1 MANGTYTIA
10 KCQAEKDGA
19 MQHLAI
25 NIDFVNADQLISQL
39 KAGLPVES
47 FDDLRNHLDLTDNSL
62 AQIVQIPKRTLIR
75 RRLKGRFNTDES
87 ERVLRLTQVYEMAAD
102 VLESHEKARSWLKKP
117 ARGLGGRVP
126 IEYAD
131 TYIGA
136 NEVIKLLGRIDHG
149 IFPG

>member
-1 MANGTYTIA
+1 MQSIA
-10 KCQAEKDGA
+10 TNTD
-19 MQHLAI
+19 LI
-25 NIDFVNADQLISQL
+25 SADQLINQL

-47 FDDLRNHLDLTDNSL
+47 FDDLRKHLELTDNSL
-62 AQIVQIPKRTLIR
+62 AQIVQIPKRTLNR
-75 RRLKGRFNTDES
+75 RRLRGKFNTDES

-102 VLESHEKARSWLKKP
+102 VFESREKARRWLKKP
-117 ARGLGGRVP
+117 ARGLGGRIP
-126 IEYAD
+126 LEYAD

>member
-1 MANGTYTIA
+1 
-10 KCQAEKDGA
+10 
-19 MQHLAI
+19 MQNLATST
-25 NIDFVNADQLISQL
+25 DPVSADQLIRQL

-47 FDDLRNHLDLTDNSL
+47 FDDLREHLNLSDNYL
-62 AQIVQIPKRTLIR
+62 AQIVQIPKRTLTR

-87 ERVLRLTQVYEMAAD
+87 ERVMRSTQVYEMAAD
-102 VLESHEKARSWLKKP
+102 VFGNSEKARRWLKKP
-117 ARGLGGRVP
+117 ARGLGGRIP
-126 IEYAD
+126 LEYAD

>member
-1 MANGTYTIA
+1 
-10 KCQAEKDGA
+10 
-19 MQHLAI
+19 MQHHVI
-25 NIDFVNADQLISQL
+25 STDSVSADQLISQL
-39 KAGLPVES
+39 KAGLPIEL

-62 AQIVQIPKRTLIR
+62 AQIVQIPKRTLSR

-102 VLESHEKARSWLKKP
+102 VFGSREKATRWLKKP
-117 ARGLGGRVP
+117 ARGLGGRIP
-126 IEYAD
+126 LEYAD

>member
-1 MANGTYTIA
+1 
-10 KCQAEKDGA
+10 
-19 MQHLAI
+19 MQNLAT
-25 NIDFVNADQLISQL
+25 NTDSLSADQLISQL

-47 FDDLRNHLDLTDNSL
+47 FDNLRNRLDLTDNSL
-62 AQIVQIPKRTLIR
+62 AQIVQIPKRTLSR

-102 VLESHEKARSWLKKP
+102 VFGSRQKARRWLKKP
-117 ARGLGGRVP
+117 ARGLGGKIP
-126 IEYAD
+126 LEYAD

>member
-1 MANGTYTIA
+1 MQNIA
-10 KCQAEKDGA
+10 IHE
-19 MQHLAI
+19 
-25 NIDFVNADQLISQL
+25 NPVSADQLISQL

-47 FDDLRNHLDLTDNSL
+47 FDDIRNHLDLTDNSL
-62 AQIVQIPKRTLIR
+62 AQIVQIPKRTLSR

-102 VLESHEKARSWLKKP
+102 VFGSSEKAKRWLKKP
-117 ARGLGGRVP
+117 ARGLGGRIP
-126 IEYAD
+126 LEYAD

-136 NEVIKLLGRIDHG
+136 NEVVKLLGRIDHG

>member
-1 MANGTYTIA
+1 MPIEGGHT
-10 KCQAEKDGA
+10 
-19 MQHLAI
+19 MQNLAT
-25 NIDFVNADQLISQL
+25 NTDSDSADQIIRQL

-47 FDDLRNHLDLTDNSL
+47 FDDLRKYLDLSDNSL
-62 AQIVQIPKRTLIR
+62 AQIVQIAKRTLSR
-75 RRLKGRFNTDES
+75 RRMKGRFNTDES

-102 VLESHEKARSWLKKP
+102 VFGSSEKARRWLKNP
-117 ARGLGGRVP
+117 ARGLGGRIP
-126 IEYAD
+126 LEYAD

>member
-1 MANGTYTIA
+1 MQNIA
-10 KCQAEKDGA
+10 IHE
-19 MQHLAI
+19 
-25 NIDFVNADQLISQL
+25 NPVSADQLISQL

-47 FDDLRNHLDLTDNSL
+47 FDDLRNHLDLSDNAL
-62 AQIVQIPKRTLIR
+62 AQIVQIPKRTLSR

-102 VLESHEKARSWLKKP
+102 VFGSSEKAKRWLKKP
-117 ARGLGGRVP
+117 ARGLGSRIP
-126 IEYAD
+126 LEYAD